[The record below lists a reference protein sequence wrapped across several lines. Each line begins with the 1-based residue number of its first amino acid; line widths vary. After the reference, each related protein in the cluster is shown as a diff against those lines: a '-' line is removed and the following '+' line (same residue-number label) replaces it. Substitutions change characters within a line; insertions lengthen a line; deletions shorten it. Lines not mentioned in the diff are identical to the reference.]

1 MKFNGINGFLQH
13 WHRLTSWQQ
22 RALLIFVCLLAL
34 YFPTW
39 DYWQQ
44 RSQAEAISQQL
55 QIQQEKLAHQQKIL
69 AALKEKAAKQ
79 LLTPELAGKLPPIN
93 QQIQQFASKLH
104 IAHSQWDFHQKPL
117 LKLQL
122 HGQFTDLRE
131 FLTVLFSANDELEL
145 LEWHIIKNADTNDGH
160 SIHSELLF
168 QLHTK
173 EK

>member
-13 WHRLTSWQQ
+13 WHRLAPRQQ
-22 RALLIFVCLLAL
+22 KALLIFVGLLVL

-39 DYWQQ
+39 HYWQQ
-44 RSQAEAISQQL
+44 RSRAETASQQL
-55 QIQQEKLAHQQKIL
+55 QRQQEALAHQQKIL
-69 AALKEKAAKQ
+69 ATLKEKATKQ

-93 QQIQQFASKLH
+93 QQIQQLASKLH
-104 IAHSQWDFHQKPL
+104 IAHSQWDFRQKPL

-122 HGQFTDLRE
+122 YGQFTDLRE
-131 FLTVLFSANDELEL
+131 FLTALFSANDELAL
-145 LEWHIIKNADTNDGH
+145 LEWHIIKNADANDGH